1 MAYDGSVKIQALIDD
16 GILKKQ
22 LTKIKSNIAT
32 GMKNVGKATTIAL
45 AGVTAGISAFTV
57 SSVKNLITF
66 EDKMNEV
73 FTLLP
78 NISDEGMSKMKEQVK
93 SLSTEMGV
101 LPNDVIPAVY
111 QALSAGVPK
120 DNVFDFVKSA
130 TKLAQ
135 AGVAELDDSVG
146 VLSTAVNSYTKDGL
160 TATQASDMLFTAVKK
175 GVTSIPELATSLGDV
190 ISDASTL
197 GVKFGEVTGSVATLT
212 STMGKGSTSKAITG
226 YKSMLTEL
234 GKEGSQV
241 DVAFQN
247 IAGKGFKD
255 FIASGGTLTEAMVIL
270 QKASEKQN
278 TTIKNLFSS
287 TEAGSSA
294 QILAGD
300 GFKKLSENI
309 DDMGNSSGASQ
320 KAFETMTESTKH
332 KIDEIQSKIAVMK
345 LNFANDFAPA
355 FDTLLGSING
365 LLDGTKGAVDTFG
378 QTISDL
384 ITTFINKVTEMLPDI
399 IRIGVNL
406 VKSLVMGIVE
416 AIPIVIESISY
427 LIGYLIGTIQNN
439 QSTILETG
447 KNILNWLIEGVVL
460 ILSKLGEISGTIIS
474 TIIKVIKNKKEDL
487 NKNGGNILT
496 WIVDGIKKYLNW
508 LVDVWADIIN
518 SFIFGLTGKQT
529 DVKQMGINML
539 NWIIEGITSLIK
551 NVTEVGEYVVEG
563 FVKGITNTKDLI
575 INSAKDFGNKF
586 LSTIKNVF
594 GIASPSKEMKK
605 IGDFVVK
612 GFNNGINDA
621 KTGAL
626 KNAED
631 FGTDIIDTVED
642 SVKTSELVGEEAGKS
657 IKNGI
662 ETGVSGTAEK
672 VGEELDRTSD
682 KIFSWK
688 DLITSAFKS
697 VIDGFGDIGGALA
710 NNELSW
716 NSMGN
721 IALKTLADV
730 LDAIASQLIA
740 LAVVNWFNLPLAGA
754 YTGGALV
761 AKTASGYFRS
771 KANSYDVGGIIQG
784 DQLAQIHDGEGFIP
798 KGIMSD
804 AKTNGLMIAPLK
816 NSSNQNITI
825 ISQLDGKV
833 IARNT
838 LSHIDNEVGLTN
850 VS

>member
-16 GILKKQ
+16 GTLKKQ

-45 AGVTAGISAFTV
+45 AGVTAGVGALATA
-57 SSVKNLITF
+57 SVKISETTDRI
-66 EDKMNEV
+66 DKLSQKIGMSRKSFQEWDFILSQNGASVEGLQMSMKTLAGAVDDVATGGKTYTEQFKKLGVSIKDSNGKMKDQETLFNEV
-73 FTLLP
+73 F
-78 NISDEGMSKMKEQVK
+78 S
-93 SLSTEMGV
+93 
-101 LPNDVIPAVY
+101 
-111 QALSAGVPK
+111 ALS
-120 DNVFDFVKSA
+120 NVEDETTRTAIASDLLGKSA
-130 TKLAQ
+130 T
-135 AGVAELDDSVG
+135 EL
-146 VLSTAVNSYTKDGL
+146 
-160 TATQASDMLFTAVKK
+160 
-175 GVTSIPELATSLGDV
+175 
-190 ISDASTL
+190 
-197 GVKFGEVTGSVATLT
+197 
-212 STMGKGSTSKAITG
+212 
-226 YKSMLTEL
+226 
-234 GKEGSQV
+234 
-241 DVAFQN
+241 
-247 IAGKGFKD
+247 
-255 FIASGGTLTEAMVIL
+255 
-270 QKASEKQN
+270 
-278 TTIKNLFSS
+278 
-287 TEAGSSA
+287 
-294 QILAGD
+294 
-300 GFKKLSENI
+300 
-309 DDMGNSSGASQ
+309 
-320 KAFETMTESTKH
+320 
-332 KIDEIQSKIAVMK
+332 
-345 LNFANDFAPA
+345 APA
-355 FDTLLGSING
+355 FNSGSDAIEEQRKKAHELGLVLNDETINAGVKLTDTMDQLKRSGTSVITSFLSPIIEPLNNLLQGFIGLSGGVEGAENQIIESLTTMTTKIINMIIDI
-365 LLDGTKGAVDTFG
+365 LPTITK
-378 QTISDL
+378 L
-384 ITTFINKVTEMLPDI
+384 
-399 IRIGVNL
+399 GVNL

-474 TIIKVIKNKKEDL
+474 TIIKVIKNKKEEI
-487 NKNGGNILT
+487 NKNGSNILT
-496 WIVDGIKKYLNW
+496 WIVDGIKKHLNW

-529 DVKQMGINML
+529 DVKQMGINIL

-563 FVKGITNTKDLI
+563 FIKGITNTKDLI

-642 SVKTSELVGEEAGKS
+642 SVKTSESVGEEAGKS